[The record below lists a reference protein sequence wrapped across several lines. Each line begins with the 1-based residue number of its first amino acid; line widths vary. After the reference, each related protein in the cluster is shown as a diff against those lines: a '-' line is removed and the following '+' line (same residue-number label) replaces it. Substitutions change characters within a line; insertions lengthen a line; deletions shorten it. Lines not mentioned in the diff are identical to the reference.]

1 MSRIRRKAKTATIG
15 SVIDIVVTCAG
26 RFDMLEKC
34 LDIVYREAQQTPL
47 TLSVIDIDSPSEERI
62 ANSHLF
68 AYQPD
73 KDPAHNIIQFQTKRF
88 PTNVGFPTGAND
100 GARMGKSSLI
110 MILNDDVELSEGSIQ
125 KVVDSF
131 NDEMV
136 GIVGIKL
143 LFPLTS
149 ADPKIRPP
157 GKIQHIGLALNIRG
171 EPIHPLVGWSPDNP
185 KTKGN
190 RDVWAVTGAC
200 FTIRRELFQKENGFD
215 LIYGKGTFE
224 EVDLCM
230 KVRQRG
236 KRIYLNADAW
246 GYHYVGASVEKRREG
261 FPLQQNLQI
270 FQSRWGQTGLLK
282 WDEWEYW

>member
-1 MSRIRRKAKTATIG
+1 MSRKNRTGTQNKIPA
-15 SVIDIVVTCAG
+15 IDVVVTCAG

-34 LDIVYREAQQTPL
+34 LDVVYREAQQIPL

-73 KDPAHNIIQFQTKRF
+73 KDPAHNVIQFQTKRF
-88 PTNVGFPTGAND
+88 TTNVGFPTGAND

-131 NDEMV
+131 KDETV

-143 LFPLTS
+143 LFPLNS
-149 ADPKIRPP
+149 PDPKARPA

-171 EPIHPLVGWSPDNP
+171 EPIHPLIGWSPDNP
-185 KTKGN
+185 KTRGN

-230 KVRQRG
+230 KVRKRG

-270 FQSRWGQTGLLK
+270 FQSRWGQTGLMI
-282 WDEWEYW
+282 WNEWEYW